1 MFSLSLVPNEDAG
14 TWFVRDEANLAPNGG
29 GRAVH
34 LPLGLTLWMNQKRA
48 ARKAAL
54 KSQQGGV
61 KQSGQEP
68 LDIQKSG

>member
-1 MFSLSLVPNEDAG
+1 M
-14 TWFVRDEANLAPNGG
+14 RDEAKLAPNGG
-29 GRAVH
+29 GRAVYIR
-34 LPLGLTLWMNQKRA
+34 LRLTLWMNQKRA
-48 ARKAAL
+48 AGKAAL